1 MTIRIYKSP
10 RLPSVTIRPRELA
23 SKLGVHVNTIYRW
36 AEDGT
41 LPQPIRLG
49 SRFVGWKREDIDKWM
64 DEQAA
69 DSNTPK

>member
-23 SKLGVHVNTIYRW
+23 AKLGVHLNTIYRW

-41 LPQPIRLG
+41 LPQPFRLG
-49 SRFVGWKREDIDKWM
+49 PRFVGWKREDIEAWLN
-64 DEQAA
+64 EQAA
-69 DSNTPK
+69 EADKS